1 MLNRK
6 NSVSK
11 EEKGLKKELE
21 KELESIYDF
30 STERILNIFELWKD
44 DLKWLKDEIK
54 QFQEFENDYSYTEL
68 GKSIW
73 SLLYDIL
80 INKK

>member
-1 MLNRK
+1 MIIVLNRK

-21 KELESIYDF
+21 KELESIYEF

-44 DLKWLKDEIK
+44 DLK
-54 QFQEFENDYSYTEL
+54 
-68 GKSIW
+68 
-73 SLLYDIL
+73 
-80 INKK
+80 